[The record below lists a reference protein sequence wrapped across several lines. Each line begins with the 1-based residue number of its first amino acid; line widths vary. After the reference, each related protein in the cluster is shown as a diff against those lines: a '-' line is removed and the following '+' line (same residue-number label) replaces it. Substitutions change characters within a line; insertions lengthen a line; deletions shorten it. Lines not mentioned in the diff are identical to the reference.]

1 MKTADRGLRGTLET
15 TNKSVKDIKRTS
27 PMNQHPS
34 VIWTNVRLAEPE
46 LDLLQAESK
55 GHQLIVTEAGPHVL
69 AENSGDPQLASA
81 TIVFGQPSPEDV
93 LKSKN
98 LRWLHVSS
106 AGYTRYDRKDL
117 FDHFSA
123 NKIAF
128 TNSSGVFSE
137 PCAEYALSVLL
148 AHGRQ
153 LYPSYLDQL
162 RNREWQQNEIRA
174 ASSLLSEQVILI
186 VGFGSIGRR
195 LAEFL
200 KPFGSSIL
208 GFRRRPQPSEGV
220 TVLGLDELRSKL
232 PIADHIL
239 NFLPENSETIRFFD
253 KDKFS
258 SCKAGACYYSLG
270 RGTTTDQNA
279 LIEVLKSG
287 LIRAAYLDV
296 TDPEPLP
303 PDHPLWSAPNCYI
316 TPHSSGGHY
325 NESLRLT
332 KHFVANLRRFDR
344 GEPLLDRIV

>member
-1 MKTADRGLRGTLET
+1 
-15 TNKSVKDIKRTS
+15 
-27 PMNQHPS
+27 MNQHSS

-46 LDLLQAESK
+46 LDLLQAETKS
-55 GHQLIVTEAGPHVL
+55 HELIVAAAGPHVL
-69 AENSGDPQLASA
+69 AENTGDPELASA
-81 TIVFGQPSPEDV
+81 SIVFGQPSAEDV
-93 LKSKN
+93 LKSKK

-117 FDHFSA
+117 FEHFSA

-128 TNSSGVFSE
+128 TNSSSVFSE
-137 PCAEYALSVLL
+137 PCAEHALSVLL

-162 RNREWQQNEIRA
+162 KNREWPQNEIRA

-200 KPFGSSIL
+200 KPFGCNVF

-220 TVLGLDELRSKL
+220 TVLGLEELGSKL
-232 PIADHIL
+232 PIADQVL
-239 NFLPENSETIRFFD
+239 NFLPENSATTRFFD

-258 SCKAGACYYSLG
+258 NFKAGACYYSLG

-279 LIEVLKSG
+279 LIDALKIG
-287 LIRAAYLDV
+287 PIRAAYLDV

-316 TPHSSGGHY
+316 TPHSSGGHH

-332 KHFVANLRRFDR
+332 KHFVTNLRRFDK
-344 GEPLLDRIV
+344 GEPLIDRII

>member
-1 MKTADRGLRGTLET
+1 
-15 TNKSVKDIKRTS
+15 
-27 PMNQHPS
+27 MNQHSS

-46 LDLLQAESK
+46 LDLLQDESN
-55 GHQLIVTEAGPHVL
+55 GHELIVASAGAHVL
-69 AENSGDPQLASA
+69 AENTGDPELGSA
-81 TIVFGQPSPEDV
+81 AIVFGQPSAEDV

-128 TNSSGVFSE
+128 TNSSSVFSE
-137 PCAEYALSVLL
+137 PCAEHALSVLL

-162 RNREWQQNEIRA
+162 KNREWPQNEIRA

-220 TVLGLDELRSKL
+220 TVLGLEELESKL
-232 PIADHIL
+232 PIADHVL
-239 NFLPENSETIRFFD
+239 NFLPENSETVRFFD
-253 KDKFS
+253 KGKFS
-258 SCKAGACYYSLG
+258 NFKTGACYYSLG

-279 LIEVLKSG
+279 LIDALKSG
-287 LIRAAYLDV
+287 PLRAAYLDV

-303 PDHPLWSAPNCYI
+303 PNHPLWSTPNCYI
-316 TPHSSGGHY
+316 TPHSSGGHH

-332 KHFVANLRRFDR
+332 KHFVANLHRFEK
-344 GEPLLDRIV
+344 GEPLIDRIV